1 MSKSKPGPASATARP
16 YPELWEQLMGKC
28 VSFNGLMH
36 KTCDAGIVY
45 ESVKDLTGPGYRV
58 PCLLDRGC
66 TTTCASAVYLTEE
79 QAKHRADEILDS
91 ARARMQRMADGIC
104 PHCDAKIERKSQVG
118 SCVYADPC
126 GCRLYTGRA

>member
-1 MSKSKPGPASATARP
+1 MAGQKRSKGPAKV
-16 YPELWEQLMGKC
+16 YPELWEQLQGKC

-36 KTCDAGIVY
+36 KVCDAGIAY
-45 ESVKDLTGPGYRV
+45 ESVKDVQERGYRV

-66 TTTCASAVYLTEE
+66 ETTCASAVFLTEE
-79 QAKHRADEILDS
+79 QAKQRADEILTN

-104 PHCDAKIERKSQVG
+104 PHCDAKIEKKSQVG
-118 SCVYADPC
+118 PCVYADPC